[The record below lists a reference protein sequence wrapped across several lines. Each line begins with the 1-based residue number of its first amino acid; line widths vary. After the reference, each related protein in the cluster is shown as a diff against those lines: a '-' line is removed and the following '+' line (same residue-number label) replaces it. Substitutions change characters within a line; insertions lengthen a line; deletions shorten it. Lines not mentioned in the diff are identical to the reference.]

1 MKMIARSCSVLLCLF
16 AFLAAPAFANE
27 GGGGAAAEPLR
38 FVVNLSGSGRIL
50 QVDMM
55 FEVAH
60 AEVDGALKTI
70 RPKVQHKLIILLSS
84 EQPEQ
89 LLTLE
94 GKKALAENIRDALNK
109 LLDETPK
116 SGVKEVLFTNFII
129 Q

>member
-16 AFLAAPAFANE
+16 AFLAMPALANE

-38 FVVNLSGSGRIL
+38 FVVNLAGSGRIL

-55 FEVAH
+55 FEAAH
-60 AEVDGALKTI
+60 AEVDAALKTI
-70 RPKVQHKLIILLSS
+70 RPKVQHKLLILLSS

-89 LLTLE
+89 LLTLA
-94 GKKALAENIRDALNK
+94 GKKALAESIRDVLNK

>member
-27 GGGGAAAEPLR
+27 GGGGAAEPLR
-38 FVVNLSGSGRIL
+38 FVVNLAGSGRIL
-50 QVDMM
+50 QVDMV

-60 AEVDGALKTI
+60 AEVDGTLKAI

-94 GKKALAENIRDALNK
+94 GKKALAESIRDVLNK

>member
-1 MKMIARSCSVLLCLF
+1 MV
-16 AFLAAPAFANE
+16 
-27 GGGGAAAEPLR
+27 
-38 FVVNLSGSGRIL
+38 
-50 QVDMM
+50 

-60 AEVDGALKTI
+60 AEVDGTLKAI

-94 GKKALAENIRDALNK
+94 GKKALAESIRDVLNK

-116 SGVKEVLFTNFII
+116 SGIKEVLFTNFII

>member
-27 GGGGAAAEPLR
+27 GGGAAAEPLR
-38 FVVNLSGSGRIL
+38 FVVNLAGSGRIL
-50 QVDMM
+50 QVDMV

-60 AEVDGALKTI
+60 AEVDGTLKAI

-94 GKKALAENIRDALNK
+94 GKKALAESIRDVLNK